1 MAQKAFTMVF
11 YIVPEDQDDIEQPN
25 AFGIHKNQ
33 EDIKPSDIA
42 DSFPLP
48 GEYIFRYRYKFQ
60 NNIVWMDINSS
71 SNKIPL
77 FNRKIYIKATRVSW
91 TKDNNSQQPVQPQA
105 YVQTQVN
112 RQSSS
117 QNQQQQQFQAQQQ
130 QYSSYQQQQAA
141 QQQQGY
147 QQQQKSKI
155 QVNQGYQQADNS
167 QKQFS
172 SQETNGNQ
180 TKSTNLL
187 DDYEEKPTQ
196 KKTNTSQIEANLLDM
211 DDIGS
216 GSSSNQKSNKHND
229 DLWNF

>member
-60 NNIVWMDINSS
+60 NNIVWMDINSN

-77 FNRKIYIKATRVSW
+77 FNGKIYIKATRVSW

-105 YVQTQVN
+105 SVQTNQVN
-112 RQSSS
+112 RQSSN

-130 QYSSYQQQQAA
+130 PSYQQQQAP
-141 QQQQGY
+141 QQKYAY
-147 QQQQKSKI
+147 QQQQQSKTP
-155 QVNQGYQQADNS
+155 VNQVYQQADSS

-172 SQETNGNQ
+172 SQGTNGNQ

-196 KKTNTSQIEANLLDM
+196 QKTNTAKIEADLLDM
-211 DDIGS
+211 DDLGS

>member
-60 NNIVWMDINSS
+60 NNIVWMDINSN

-77 FNRKIYIKATRVSW
+77 FNGKIYIKATRVSW

-105 YVQTQVN
+105 NVQTQVN

-117 QNQQQQQFQAQQQ
+117 QNQQQQLYQAQQQ
-130 QYSSYQQQQAA
+130 PSYQQQQAT
-141 QQQQGY
+141 QQKQVY
-147 QQQQKSKI
+147 QQQQQPKI
-155 QVNQGYQQADNS
+155 PANQGYQQPD
-167 QKQFS
+167 KQFS
-172 SQETNGNQ
+172 SQGTNGNQ
-180 TKSTNLL
+180 KSTNLL

-196 KKTNTSQIEANLLDM
+196 KKANTAQLEANLLDM
-211 DDIGS
+211 DDLGA
-216 GSSSNQKSNKHND
+216 GSSSSQKSNNKHDD